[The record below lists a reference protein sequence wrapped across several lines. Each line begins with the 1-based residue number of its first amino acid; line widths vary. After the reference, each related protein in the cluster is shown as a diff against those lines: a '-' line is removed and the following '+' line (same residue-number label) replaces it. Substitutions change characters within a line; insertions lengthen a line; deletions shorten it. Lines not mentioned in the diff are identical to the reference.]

1 MRTLNKRALR
11 FVILMYGVIHF
22 ITVFYPNE
30 LLNRILEI
38 AGIFL
43 FFLTLFYLGFRR
55 FKLPLFI
62 FIIAISVSI
71 YSKAPFWEGLLIGV
85 TQMRNMIGFLI
96 IVPLIRYVLQE
107 EPYIEDMMASFYRW
121 IDTSKRFY
129 FSIVTFTQITAYFLL
144 FGSITMMHQFVNIV
158 LKKQKSLPW
167 ERYKST
173 ALLRGFALSTIW
185 VISIPSFIFAVDTL
199 GSSLSITIGQ
209 GMALAFVGTIMAVL
223 FAHFEEKR
231 ANVSFTPVLQTE
243 IKNVVASASPPPIRR
258 KNMVEFGV
266 LFVSLFGTVFIVN
279 GISPLSLMII
289 IPLVIVGWFI
299 SFYTVKKRIK
309 TLQTVIQEYYRNNL
323 SQQAYLLNIMVAVG
337 VLIFA
342 LHETNFSNVVVDG
355 ITYIQSVIP
364 FLNELAILPFL
375 VILLGFVG
383 LGPLTVMVLV
393 AGILESM
400 SLPYPPELIVLA
412 VTSGSVI
419 SILIS
424 PLIMPVIVLSAVNRL
439 PLVTNGLRFNWK
451 FAIAFYL
458 LIQLYLQVASHLPF
472 FSP

>member
-1 MRTLNKRALR
+1 MEKLLRPLLRIIIVTYALLHFLTTFIWIESLEQILG
-11 FVILMYGVIHF
+11 FVGM
-22 ITVFYPNE
+22 TM
-30 LLNRILEI
+30 LLI
-38 AGIFL
+38 
-43 FFLTLFYLGFRR
+43 TLFYMKLRH

-62 FIIAISVSI
+62 FIIGTFVLL
-71 YSKAPFWEGLLIGV
+71 YSDTSLIEGFHYGMLQMRDVIGLLI
-85 TQMRNMIGFLI
+85 I
-96 IVPLIRYVLQE
+96 IPIISYVLRE
-107 EPYIEDMMASFYRW
+107 EPYIEDIMALLHRF
-121 IDTSKRFY
+121 IHTSKRFY

-266 LFVSLFGTVFIVN
+266 LFVYLFGTVFIVN